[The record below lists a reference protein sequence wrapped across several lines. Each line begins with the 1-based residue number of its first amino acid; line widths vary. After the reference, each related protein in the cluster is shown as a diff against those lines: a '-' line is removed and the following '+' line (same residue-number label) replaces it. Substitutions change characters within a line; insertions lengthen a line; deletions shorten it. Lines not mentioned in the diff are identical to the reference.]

1 MKHSLS
7 LLLILSLLCALLAG
21 CAGKAAC
28 PPASDGGNQ
37 EPSPKPEGAVA
48 RCRVVAVSEGNTLL
62 LADVDSERGDIYTL
76 DAGELSLEHDQ
87 AELGELLDDG
97 QLAVGALVEV
107 AFGGDILESY
117 PALFGG
123 VERITVLPD
132 EFDDRGARYLRV
144 LNDLWGK
151 DEGRNSSGVEYISVD
166 LAATSLPPAE
176 RSAVAWPFAQAHD
189 AMPLALNYEQL
200 CEEGYISGLEGEDI
214 FPAWENGVLFTI
226 TETAETDTFTAT
238 ATRFDIPDNTAAPKG
253 LLATFYLLPYGTES
267 VFNLTYTYQAYNS
280 DNTDITQTIVLSN
293 QTLPS
298 TEMWT
303 EGASISYTLGISRK
317 KVTVTA
323 GSLPTWNTGSTETVS
338 ETVVIN

>member
-1 MKHSLS
+1 MKRSLS

-21 CAGKAAC
+21 CAGTAC
-28 PPASDGGNQ
+28 PPASGGGDQ
-37 EPSPKPEGAVA
+37 EPSPKGAPATA
-48 RCRVVAVSEGNTLL
+48 RCRVVSVSENNVLL

-132 EFDDRGARYLRV
+132 EFDDRCALYLRV

-151 DEGRNSSGVEYISVD
+151 DEGLNSSGIEYISVD
-166 LAATSLPPAE
+166 LAATSLTPAE
-176 RSAVAWPFAQAHD
+176 RSAVAWTFAQSHSAE
-189 AMPLALNYEQL
+189 PLELNYEQL
-200 CEEGYISGLEGEDI
+200 CEEGYISGLEGENI

-226 TETAETDTFTAT
+226 TETDDPVT
-238 ATRFDIPDNTAAPKG
+238 
-253 LLATFYLLPYGTES
+253 
-267 VFNLTYTYQAYNS
+267 FNLPS
-280 DNTDITQTIVLSN
+280 LSEGGEE
-293 QTLPS
+293 PS
-298 TEMWT
+298 M
-303 EGASISYTLGISRK
+303 SQFNIK
-317 KVTVTA
+317 
-323 GSLPTWNTGSTETVS
+323 NTVS
-338 ETVVIN
+338 FDASKWRTALGAYGFSKCVAVQNNDGVWGDYRINGPEWIS

>member
-1 MKHSLS
+1 MKRSLS

-21 CAGKAAC
+21 CAGTAC
-28 PPASDGGNQ
+28 PPASGGGDQ
-37 EPSPKPEGAVA
+37 EPSPKGAPATA
-48 RCRVVAVSEGNTLL
+48 RCRVVSVSENNVLL

-132 EFDDRGARYLRV
+132 EFDDRCALYLRV

-151 DEGRNSSGVEYISVD
+151 DEGLNSSGVEYISVD
-166 LAATSLPPAE
+166 LAATSLTPAE
-176 RSAVAWPFAQAHD
+176 RSAVAWTFAQSHSAEP
-189 AMPLALNYEQL
+189 MELSYEQL
-200 CEEGYISGLEGEDI
+200 CAEGYISGLEGEDI

-226 TETAETDTFTAT
+226 TETDDPVT
-238 ATRFDIPDNTAAPKG
+238 
-253 LLATFYLLPYGTES
+253 
-267 VFNLTYTYQAYNS
+267 FNLPS
-280 DNTDITQTIVLSN
+280 LSEGGEE
-293 QTLPS
+293 PS
-298 TEMWT
+298 M
-303 EGASISYTLGISRK
+303 SQFNIK
-317 KVTVTA
+317 
-323 GSLPTWNTGSTETVS
+323 NTVS
-338 ETVVIN
+338 FDASKWRTALGAYGFSKCVAVQNNDGVWGDYRINGLEWIS

>member
-1 MKHSLS
+1 MKRSLS

-21 CAGKAAC
+21 CAGTAC
-28 PPASDGGNQ
+28 PPASGGGDQ
-37 EPSPKPEGAVA
+37 EPSPKGAPATA
-48 RCRVVAVSEGNTLL
+48 RCRVVSVSENNVLL

-132 EFDDRGARYLRV
+132 EFDDRCALYLRV

-151 DEGRNSSGVEYISVD
+151 DEGLNSSGVEYISVD
-166 LAATSLPPAE
+166 LAATSLTPAE
-176 RSAVAWPFAQAHD
+176 RSAVAWTFAQSHSAEP
-189 AMPLALNYEQL
+189 MELSYEQL

-226 TETAETDTFTAT
+226 TETDDPVT
-238 ATRFDIPDNTAAPKG
+238 
-253 LLATFYLLPYGTES
+253 
-267 VFNLTYTYQAYNS
+267 FNLPS
-280 DNTDITQTIVLSN
+280 LSEGGEE
-293 QTLPS
+293 PS
-298 TEMWT
+298 M
-303 EGASISYTLGISRK
+303 SQFNIK
-317 KVTVTA
+317 
-323 GSLPTWNTGSTETVS
+323 NTVS
-338 ETVVIN
+338 FDASKWRTALGAYGFSKCVAVQNNDGVWGDYRINGPEWIS

>member
-1 MKHSLS
+1 MKRSLS

-21 CAGKAAC
+21 CAGTAC
-28 PPASDGGNQ
+28 PPASGGGDQ
-37 EPSPKPEGAVA
+37 EPSPKGAPATA
-48 RCRVVAVSEGNTLL
+48 RCRVVSVSENNVLL

-132 EFDDRGARYLRV
+132 EFDDRCALYLRV

-151 DEGRNSSGVEYISVD
+151 DEGLNSSGVEYISVD
-166 LAATSLPPAE
+166 LAATSLTPAE
-176 RSAVAWPFAQAHD
+176 RSAVAWTFAQSHSAE
-189 AMPLALNYEQL
+189 PLELNYEQL
-200 CEEGYISGLEGEDI
+200 CEEGYISGLEGENI

-226 TETAETDTFTAT
+226 TVTDDPVT
-238 ATRFDIPDNTAAPKG
+238 
-253 LLATFYLLPYGTES
+253 
-267 VFNLTYTYQAYNS
+267 FNLPS
-280 DNTDITQTIVLSN
+280 LSEGGEE
-293 QTLPS
+293 PS
-298 TEMWT
+298 M
-303 EGASISYTLGISRK
+303 SQFNIK
-317 KVTVTA
+317 
-323 GSLPTWNTGSTETVS
+323 NTVS
-338 ETVVIN
+338 FDASKWRTALGAYGFSKCVAVQNNDGVWGDYHINGPEWIS

>member
-1 MKHSLS
+1 MKRSLS

-21 CAGKAAC
+21 CAGTAC
-28 PPASDGGNQ
+28 PPASGGGDQ
-37 EPSPKPEGAVA
+37 EPSPKGAPATA
-48 RCRVVAVSEGNTLL
+48 RCRVVSVSENNVLL

-132 EFDDRGARYLRV
+132 EFDDRCALYLRV

-151 DEGRNSSGVEYISVD
+151 DERLNSSGVEYISVD
-166 LAATSLPPAE
+166 LAATSLTPAE
-176 RSAVAWPFAQAHD
+176 RSAVAWTFAQSHSAE
-189 AMPLALNYEQL
+189 PLELNYEQL
-200 CEEGYISGLEGEDI
+200 CEEGYISGLEGENI

-226 TETAETDTFTAT
+226 TETDDPVT
-238 ATRFDIPDNTAAPKG
+238 
-253 LLATFYLLPYGTES
+253 
-267 VFNLTYTYQAYNS
+267 FNLPS
-280 DNTDITQTIVLSN
+280 LSEGGEE
-293 QTLPS
+293 PS
-298 TEMWT
+298 M
-303 EGASISYTLGISRK
+303 SQFNIK
-317 KVTVTA
+317 
-323 GSLPTWNTGSTETVS
+323 NTVS
-338 ETVVIN
+338 FDASKWRTALGAYGFSKCVAVQNNDGVWGDYRINGPEWIS

>member
-1 MKHSLS
+1 MKRSLS

-21 CAGKAAC
+21 CAGTAC
-28 PPASDGGNQ
+28 PPASGGGDQ
-37 EPSPKPEGAVA
+37 EPSPKGAPATA
-48 RCRVVAVSEGNTLL
+48 RCRVVSVSENNVLL

-132 EFDDRGARYLRV
+132 EFDDRCALYLRV

-151 DEGRNSSGVEYISVD
+151 DEGLNSSGVEYISVD
-166 LAATSLPPAE
+166 LAATSLSPAE
-176 RSAVAWPFAQAHD
+176 RSAVAWTFAQSHSAEP
-189 AMPLALNYEQL
+189 MELSYEQL
-200 CEEGYISGLEGEDI
+200 CAEGYISGLEGEDI

-226 TETAETDTFTAT
+226 TETDDPVT
-238 ATRFDIPDNTAAPKG
+238 
-253 LLATFYLLPYGTES
+253 
-267 VFNLTYTYQAYNS
+267 FNLPS
-280 DNTDITQTIVLSN
+280 LSEGGE
-293 QTLPS
+293 LPS
-298 TEMWT
+298 MTQYN
-303 EGASISYTLGISRK
+303 IK
-317 KVTVTA
+317 
-323 GSLPTWNTGSTETVS
+323 NTVS
-338 ETVVIN
+338 FDASKWRTALGAYGFSECVAAQDNSGVWGDYRINGPEWIS

>member
-1 MKHSLS
+1 MKRSLS

-21 CAGKAAC
+21 CAGTAC
-28 PPASDGGNQ
+28 PPASGGGDQ
-37 EPSPKPEGAVA
+37 EPSPKGAPATA
-48 RCRVVAVSEGNTLL
+48 RCRVVSVSENNVLL

-132 EFDDRGARYLRV
+132 EFDDRCALYLRV

-151 DEGRNSSGVEYISVD
+151 DEGLNSSGVEYISVD
-166 LAATSLPPAE
+166 LAATSLTPAE
-176 RSAVAWPFAQAHD
+176 RSAVAWIFAQSHSAE
-189 AMPLALNYEQL
+189 PLELNYEQL
-200 CEEGYISGLEGEDI
+200 CEEGYISGLEGENI

-226 TETAETDTFTAT
+226 TETDDPVT
-238 ATRFDIPDNTAAPKG
+238 
-253 LLATFYLLPYGTES
+253 
-267 VFNLTYTYQAYNS
+267 FNLPS
-280 DNTDITQTIVLSN
+280 LSEGGEE
-293 QTLPS
+293 PS
-298 TEMWT
+298 M
-303 EGASISYTLGISRK
+303 SQFNIK
-317 KVTVTA
+317 
-323 GSLPTWNTGSTETVS
+323 NTVS
-338 ETVVIN
+338 FDASKWRTALGAYGFSKCVAVQNNDGVWGDYRINGPEWIS

>member
-1 MKHSLS
+1 MKRSLS

-21 CAGKAAC
+21 CAGTAC
-28 PPASDGGNQ
+28 PPASGGGDQ
-37 EPSPKPEGAVA
+37 EPSPKGAPATV
-48 RCRVVAVSEGNTLL
+48 RCRVVSVSENNVLL

-132 EFDDRGARYLRV
+132 EFDDRCALYLRV

-151 DEGRNSSGVEYISVD
+151 DEGLNSSGVEYISVD
-166 LAATSLPPAE
+166 LAATSLTPAE
-176 RSAVAWPFAQAHD
+176 RSAVAWTFAQSHSAE
-189 AMPLALNYEQL
+189 PLELNYEQL
-200 CEEGYISGLEGEDI
+200 CEEGYISGLEGENI

-226 TETAETDTFTAT
+226 TETDDPVT
-238 ATRFDIPDNTAAPKG
+238 
-253 LLATFYLLPYGTES
+253 
-267 VFNLTYTYQAYNS
+267 FNLPS
-280 DNTDITQTIVLSN
+280 LSEGGEE
-293 QTLPS
+293 PS
-298 TEMWT
+298 M
-303 EGASISYTLGISRK
+303 SQFNIK
-317 KVTVTA
+317 
-323 GSLPTWNTGSTETVS
+323 NTVS
-338 ETVVIN
+338 FDASKWRTALGAYGFSKCVAVQNNDGVWGDYRINGPEWIS

>member
-1 MKHSLS
+1 MKRSLS

-21 CAGKAAC
+21 CAGTAC
-28 PPASDGGNQ
+28 PPASGGGDQ
-37 EPSPKPEGAVA
+37 EPSPKGAPATA
-48 RCRVVAVSEGNTLL
+48 RCRVVSVSENNVLL

-132 EFDDRGARYLRV
+132 RFDDRCALYLRV

-151 DEGRNSSGVEYISVD
+151 DEGLNSSGVEYISVD
-166 LAATSLPPAE
+166 LSATSLTPAE
-176 RSAVAWPFAQAHD
+176 RSAAAWTFAQAHG
-189 AMPLALNYEQL
+189 AMPLELNYEQL
-200 CEEGYISGLEGEDI
+200 CAEGYVSGLEGENA

-226 TETAETDTFTAT
+226 TEADDPVT
-238 ATRFDIPDNTAAPKG
+238 
-253 LLATFYLLPYGTES
+253 
-267 VFNLTYTYQAYNS
+267 FNLPS
-280 DNTDITQTIVLSN
+280 LSEGEEE
-293 QTLPS
+293 PS
-298 TEMWT
+298 M
-303 EGASISYTLGISRK
+303 SQFNIK
-317 KVTVTA
+317 
-323 GSLPTWNTGSTETVS
+323 NTVS
-338 ETVVIN
+338 FDASKWRTALGAYGFSKCVAVQNNDGVWGDYHINGPEWIS

>member
-1 MKHSLS
+1 MKRSLS

-21 CAGKAAC
+21 CAGTAC
-28 PPASDGGNQ
+28 PPASGGGDQ
-37 EPSPKPEGAVA
+37 EPSPKGAPATA
-48 RCRVVAVSEGNTLL
+48 RCRVVSVSENNVLL

-132 EFDDRGARYLRV
+132 EFDDRCALYLRV

-151 DEGRNSSGVEYISVD
+151 DEGLNGSGVEYISVD
-166 LAATSLPPAE
+166 LSATSLTPAE
-176 RSAVAWPFAQAHD
+176 RSAVAWTFAQSHGAEP
-189 AMPLALNYEQL
+189 MELSYEQL
-200 CEEGYISGLEGEDI
+200 CAEGYISGLEGEDI

-226 TETAETDTFTAT
+226 TETDDPVT
-238 ATRFDIPDNTAAPKG
+238 
-253 LLATFYLLPYGTES
+253 
-267 VFNLTYTYQAYNS
+267 FNLPS
-280 DNTDITQTIVLSN
+280 LSEGGEE
-293 QTLPS
+293 PS
-298 TEMWT
+298 M
-303 EGASISYTLGISRK
+303 SQFNIK
-317 KVTVTA
+317 
-323 GSLPTWNTGSTETVS
+323 NTVS
-338 ETVVIN
+338 FDASKWRTALGAYGFSKCVAVQNNDGVWGDYRINGPEWIS